1 MSEAHRPIIRI
12 FCGLRVRSPEA
23 SNAPELPASDK
34 GNAVGLARSNS
45 RPFDDPQATLGDQ
58 LRFHDSASIVAR
70 LFAEAHTTLAA
81 IKARRL

>member
-1 MSEAHRPIIRI
+1 MSEANRPIIRI

-34 GNAVGLARSNS
+34 GDAIGLARSNS
-45 RPFDDPQATLGDQ
+45 RPFDPQATLGDL

-70 LFAEAHTTLAA
+70 LFAEAHTALAA